1 MKIFNLKNN
10 FIHYRCLRS
19 IGLWLYRTDHAN
31 NDDDDEQ
38 QTNIAE
44 KEYED
49 IFGNEI
55 ESYSD
60 DIVVK
65 NILTKMINSIEVE
78 EETCLKNVYFI
89 DKCKTSDSATS
100 QKTPAYDTQMSAND
114 LINITAKK
122 RKLNEISNYNENEN
136 LSTLGERE
144 KRKKKFDP
152 INEHFNWC
160 PWLKTFNYQMKS
172 IICPESNVCQIVFE
186 IVHQYSS
193 KHTTQKDCKENS
205 ILKSNVNVNSNK
217 NLTADELLEKVK
229 SAQSILINCTSQL
242 LSK

>member
-1 MKIFNLKNN
+1 MNYIF
-10 FIHYRCLRS
+10 RCLRS

-31 NDDDDEQ
+31 NDDEDEQ
-38 QTNIAE
+38 QANITE
-44 KEYED
+44 KEYDD
-49 IFGNEI
+49 IFGKEI

-60 DIVVK
+60 DILVK

-78 EETCLKNVYFI
+78 EETSLKNVYFI
-89 DKCKTSDSATS
+89 DKCMPSDANNMSKS
-100 QKTPAYDTQMSAND
+100 LSYETQMSSSD
-114 LINITAKK
+114 LISITAKK

-160 PWLKTFNYQMKS
+160 PWVKTLSYQMKS
-172 IICPESNVCQIVFE
+172 INCPDSSVCQIVFE
-186 IVHQYSS
+186 IVNQLYS
-193 KHTTQKDCKENS
+193 KHIQKDSKENS
-205 ILKSNVNVNSNK
+205 VVKTNVNSNK
-217 NLTADELLEKVK
+217 NVTAESLLEKVK
-229 SAQSILINCTSQL
+229 SAQSILINCASQL